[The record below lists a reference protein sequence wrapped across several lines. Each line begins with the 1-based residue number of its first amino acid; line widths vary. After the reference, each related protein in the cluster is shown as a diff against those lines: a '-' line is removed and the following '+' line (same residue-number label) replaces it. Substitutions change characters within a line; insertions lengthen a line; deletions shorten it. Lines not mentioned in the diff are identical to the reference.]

1 MRFSAREPRT
11 NHRTRFGP
19 FEVHP
24 KQRRGGDSG
33 ANAPAVPPSP
43 ERLPGG
49 LLSARGPD
57 SATTKCAK
65 TANNYVYP
73 KT

>member
-1 MRFSAREPRT
+1 MHSDESFVTQKLS
-11 NHRTRFGP
+11 NFGA

-24 KQRRGGDSG
+24 KQRRAGDSG
-33 ANAPAVPPSP
+33 VNAPAVPPSP
-43 ERLPGG
+43 KRLPCG